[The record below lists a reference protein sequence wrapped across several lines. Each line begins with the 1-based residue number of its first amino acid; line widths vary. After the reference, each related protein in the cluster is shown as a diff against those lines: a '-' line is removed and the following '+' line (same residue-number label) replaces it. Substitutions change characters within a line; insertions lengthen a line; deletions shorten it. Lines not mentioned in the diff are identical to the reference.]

1 MTTPSPVML
10 RSVVA
15 KDAIGGVAVRPGD
28 RVILA
33 TYAANR
39 ALGEFDPEAN
49 VGAVLRQLWFGA
61 GSHFCLGAPLAM
73 AQIRLLLEAVLDA
86 ATGTTSVTVVSR
98 RVARGQLIPG
108 YASVV
113 LERSVR

>member
-1 MTTPSPVML
+1 M
-10 RSVVA
+10 
-15 KDAIGGVAVRPGD
+15 RPGD

-33 TYAANR
+33 TFAANR
-39 ALGEFDPEAN
+39 ALGPFDPEAN

-73 AQIRLLLEAVLDA
+73 AQIRLLAGRGARAVAPDTA
-86 ATGTTSVTVVSR
+86 VRVVSR
-98 RVARGQLIPG
+98 RVATAQLIPG

-113 LERSVR
+113 LERGAA